1 VSEDWPAIAASAL
14 EIDGELYID
23 EILDLARDVA
33 HGVERKAAPVATFLA
48 GLAAGRDGGDPDAV
62 RRAIET
68 VRGAVGET

>member
-1 VSEDWPAIAASAL
+1 VSEEWPDKAASAL
-14 EIDGELYID
+14 GIEGDLYID

-62 RRAIET
+62 KRAIAT
-68 VRGAVGET
+68 VRAAAEA